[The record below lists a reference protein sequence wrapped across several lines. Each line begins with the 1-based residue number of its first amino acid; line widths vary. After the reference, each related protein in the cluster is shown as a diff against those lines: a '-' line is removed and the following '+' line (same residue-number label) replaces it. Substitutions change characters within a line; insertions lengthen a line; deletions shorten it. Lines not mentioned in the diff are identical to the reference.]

1 LHSALAEVLCSTPFG
16 MTSNSPFFTE
26 TSWLRKWIT
35 IIMGRGSGTN
45 TLGSS
50 IAEPINQCNEVN
62 RVCWNGPESLCPP
75 VTLNM
80 HGGGSWSRI
89 QKNPHGDACRT
100 HGNRPGWTQ
109 DAGSRVAFGKNRAGQ
124 KPAWVDCQ
132 KKRSR
137 ERLIP

>member
-1 LHSALAEVLCSTPFG
+1 MLERTRVSVST
-16 MTSNSPFFTE
+16 SDTE
-26 TSWLRKWIT
+26 YAW
-35 IIMGRGSGTN
+35 
-45 TLGSS
+45 
-50 IAEPINQCNEVN
+50 
-62 RVCWNGPESLCPP
+62 
-75 VTLNM
+75 
-80 HGGGSWSRI
+80 GGSWSRI